1 MFGSLVIV
9 FPTPHEGGALHLRH
23 RDQEWIFDSGQVLT
37 AKGESSIGYA
47 AFFSDIEHEVA
58 PVTSVSKHLT
68 PPLVNEGAFREA
80 FTALLENPEF
90 LAEGG
95 TLAFGLRHVYPVKDD
110 LKHVYNVLKG
120 SDAVMYQ
127 SVHALGYEPVLYIYY
142 ENDGFDL
149 VEGVLIDQAVDLQVY
164 REPGQDLVHYLREV
178 AEQLEWVTPMTTF
191 DQQEDAFISYGNE
204 ATLDWIYGNVKS
216 SRCRK
221 EQRGRH

>member
-1 MFGSLVIV
+1 
-9 FPTPHEGGALHLRH
+9 
-23 RDQEWIFDSGQVLT
+23 
-37 AKGESSIGYA
+37 
-47 AFFSDIEHEVA
+47 
-58 PVTSVSKHLT
+58 
-68 PPLVNEGAFREA
+68 VNEGAFREA

-120 SDAVMYQ
+120 SDAVVYQ

-178 AEQLEWVTPMTTF
+178 GGILVTRERGVMGDESDDYLYGTAEQLEWVTPMTTF

-204 ATLDWIYGNVKS
+204 ATLDWIYGNVCLVVRIVLIMIEMTRS
-216 SRCRK
+216 VVRFCQFS
-221 EQRGRH
+221 